1 MGTVAA
7 RGKTPLRSSGADAG
21 SCHGLL
27 IDTSVLIAVERGEL
41 NHNRILGVAQDAGA
55 PLAMA
60 AITVSEFLQGVHA
73 ARGARRVSAERS
85 FNMWLDA
92 VPALPFDLEAARV
105 HALLA
110 WQLARRGT
118 PIGAH
123 DLMIAATAVS
133 RDYRVA
139 TRDRRSFHRV
149 EGLGVEYW

>member
-1 MGTVAA
+1 MGT
-7 RGKTPLRSSGADAG
+7 
-21 SCHGLL
+21 L

-41 NHNRILGVAQDAGA
+41 DVDRILGGAQDTGT

-73 ARGARRVSAERS
+73 ARGARRVAAERS
-85 FNMWLDA
+85 FNMWLD
-92 VPALPFDLEAARV
+92 VLPALPFDLEAARV

-110 WQLARRGT
+110 GQLARQGA

-123 DLMIAATAVS
+123 DLIIAATAVHHG
-133 RDYRVA
+133 YAVA

-149 EGLGVEYW
+149 EGLEVEYW

>member
-1 MGTVAA
+1 MGT
-7 RGKTPLRSSGADAG
+7 
-21 SCHGLL
+21 L
-27 IDTSVLIAVERGEL
+27 IDTSVLIAAERGEL
-41 NHNRILGVAQDAGA
+41 DVDRILGGAQDTGT

-73 ARGARRVSAERS
+73 ARGARRVAVERS

-92 VPALPFDLEAARV
+92 LPVLPFDLEAARV

-110 WQLARRGT
+110 RQLARHGT

-139 TRDRRSFHRV
+139 TRDRRSFARV
-149 EGLGVEYW
+149 EGLEVEYW